1 MLATAA
7 ALTVIFLAAIVRG
20 YSGFGFSLIAITGLA
35 LIYPVSS
42 IVPAIFLMEIAAT
55 LHMLP
60 SIWKDIHWRSLLPL
74 IIGCLIATP
83 LGLMALA
90 YVSPGSMQIALAIF
104 VLAAVMLMF
113 KGFKLNAVPG
123 TAAAIAAG
131 GAAGFF
137 NGAFGIA
144 GPPVIL
150 FYFSSP
156 AGNAVGRASIAAF
169 FFFTDVIGLGYAAP
183 IGLLSMDTLW
193 RAALFL
199 PALLAGIWVGS
210 RSFRSADQEQFRHWI
225 LLLLAAMAVLLLG
238 KALWP
243 AA

>member
-74 IIGCLIATP
+74 IIGCLLATP
-83 LGLMALA
+83 LGLLALA
-90 YVSPGSMQIALAIF
+90 YVSPEYMQIALGIF
-104 VLAAVMLMF
+104 VLAAVALMLR
-113 KGFKLNAVPG
+113 GFKLNAVPG
-123 TAAAIAAG
+123 TAAAVAAG

-169 FFFTDVIGLGYAAP
+169 FFFTDVIGLSYAAP
-183 IGLLSMDTLW
+183 IGLLSTNTLW

-199 PALLAGIWVGS
+199 PALLAGVWVGS
-210 RSFRSADQEQFRHWI
+210 RSFKAADQEQFRRWM
-225 LLLLAAMAVLLLG
+225 LLLLAAMAILLLA

-243 AA
+243 AG

>member
-1 MLATAA
+1 LATAT
-7 ALTVIFLAAIVRG
+7 ALTIIFLAAIVRG

-35 LIYPVSS
+35 LIYPVAS

-55 LHMLP
+55 IHMLP

-74 IIGCLIATP
+74 IVGCLIATP
-83 LGLMALA
+83 LGLMALS
-90 YVSPGSMQIALAIF
+90 YVSPENMQIALSIF
-104 VLAAVMLMF
+104 VLAAVALMF
-113 KGFKLNAVPG
+113 KGFALNAVPG
-123 TAAAIAAG
+123 TTAAIAAG
-131 GAAGFF
+131 GSAGFC

-156 AGNAVGRASIAAF
+156 AGNVVGRASIAAF
-169 FFFTDVIGLGYAAP
+169 FFFTDVIGLSYATP
-183 IGLLSMDTLW
+183 MGLLSMDTLW

-199 PALLAGIWVGS
+199 PALLAGVWVGS
-210 RSFRSADQEQFRHWI
+210 RSFKSADQEQFRRWM
-225 LLLLAAMAVLLLG
+225 LLLLAFMALLLLG

-243 AA
+243 AG